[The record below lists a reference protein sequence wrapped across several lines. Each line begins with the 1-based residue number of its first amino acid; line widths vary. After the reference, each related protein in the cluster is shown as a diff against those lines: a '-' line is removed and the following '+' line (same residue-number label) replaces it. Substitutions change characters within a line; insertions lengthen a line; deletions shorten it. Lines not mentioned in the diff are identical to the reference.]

1 MTYLLLIVQAYS
13 LNTTANESLRVTG
26 MQFLLKVSLNH
37 TPRSRES
44 RKWLRTKKLL
54 IDKQILFVSNVG
66 NVKGTVWNIYILML
80 RCKGLMTSLLLRLSC
95 SAWWFPF
102 RLSIKIGYS
111 KGNCNSKDKLRFKTG
126 RYLCYQVE

>member
-1 MTYLLLIVQAYS
+1 MTYLLLIVHAYS

-26 MQFLLKVSLNH
+26 MQSLLKVSLNH
-37 TPRSRES
+37 TSRSRES
-44 RKWLRTKKLL
+44 RKWSRTKKLL
-54 IDKQILFVSNVG
+54 IDKQIIFVSNVG
-66 NVKGTVWNIYILML
+66 NVKRTVWRIYILML

-111 KGNCNSKDKLRFKTG
+111 KWNCNSKDKQRLKTG
-126 RYLCYQVE
+126 RYLCYQVK